1 MGSQEAKQGG
11 RAMIRVLVVD
21 DGPANRQ
28 VLCKLLEPFAVCDT
42 AEDGEEAVEKVFAA
56 YEEDRPYDLVCLDIE
71 MPKKNGQ
78 ETLEEIRRI
87 EDDRGILLG
96 DGVRVLMT
104 TSVSSPKRIMQAFK
118 EQCDGYL
125 VKPVQKDKLLK
136 QLHLLGIEVPS

>member
-1 MGSQEAKQGG
+1 
-11 RAMIRVLVVD
+11 MIRVLVVD

-28 VLCKLLEPFAVCDT
+28 VLCNLLEPFAACDT
-42 AEDGEEAVEKVFAA
+42 AEDGEEALAKVFAA
-56 YEEDRPYDLVCLDIE
+56 YEEDRPYGLICLDIE

-78 ETLEEIRRI
+78 ETLEDIRRI

-104 TSVSSPKRIMQAFK
+104 TSVNSPKRIMQAFN

-125 VKPVQKDKLLK
+125 VKPFQKDKLLK
-136 QLHLLGIEVPS
+136 QLNLLGITMPS

>member
-1 MGSQEAKQGG
+1 
-11 RAMIRVLVVD
+11 MIRVLVVD

-28 VLCKLLEPFAVCDT
+28 ALCNQLEPFGECDT
-42 AEDGEEAVEKVFAA
+42 AEDGEEALAKVFAA

-78 ETLEEIRRI
+78 ETLEDIRRI

-104 TSVSSPKRIMQAFK
+104 TSVNSPKRIMQAFK

-125 VKPVQKDKLLK
+125 VKPVQKEKLLR
-136 QLHLLGIEVPS
+136 QLDLLGISVSS